1 MAANATPSQTPFWQA
16 NNIGQINKY
25 GAPPNNSNRQALNQF
40 NSIQT
45 QDYTGRGDAT
55 LGENATKT
63 VDANAANDQPSPL
76 AISATAVA
84 LIIPPRAVTVTL
96 VSTATFSFSE
106 TGTAGSALTQYVAW
120 PANTPVTIET
130 ARIKQLFVQP
140 TAALSFFF
148 QTL

>member
-1 MAANATPSQTPFWQA
+1 MAANTTPSQTPYWQA
-16 NNIGQINKY
+16 NNIGQVNKY
-25 GAPPNNSNRQALNQF
+25 GAPPNNSNRMALNES

-45 QDYTGRGDAT
+45 QDYTGRGNAT
-55 LGENATKT
+55 TGENATNT
-63 VDANAANDQPSPL
+63 IDANATNDQPSPL

-84 LIIPPRAVTVTL
+84 LVIPPKATTVTL

-120 PANTPVTIET
+120 PANTPITIQT
-130 ARIKQLFVQP
+130 ARIRQLFVQP

-148 QTL
+148 SIL

>member
-1 MAANATPSQTPFWQA
+1 MANTTPSQTPFWTA
-16 NNIGQINKY
+16 NTIGPNKY
-25 GAPPNNSNRQALNQF
+25 GGPPNNGNRQALNQF
-40 NSIQT
+40 NSFQT
-45 QDYTGRGDAT
+45 QDYTGRNG
-55 LGENATKT
+55 NATNAN
-63 VDANAANDQPSPL
+63 VDNNAANDLASPL

-84 LIIPPRAVTVTL
+84 IIVPPNAATVTL

-106 TGTAGSALTQYVAW
+106 TGTAGVALTQYVAW

-148 QTL
+148 QTI